1 MKVLKGGCR
10 FDLDPKC
17 SDSDTWLQDD
27 QKSGEKCGFSLTR
40 LFLAT
45 PTLPAF
51 IESADFASATP
62 TQPVRGSAEVL
73 SSVSFDTAT
82 VKIYELLYVH
92 KICPSAMT
100 IIRNGA

>member
-1 MKVLKGGCR
+1 M
-10 FDLDPKC
+10 C
-17 SDSDTWLQDD
+17 SDSDTWLQED

-45 PTLPAF
+45 SKLPTF
-51 IESADFASATP
+51 VESNEFTSAMP
-62 TQPVRGSAEVL
+62 TQTLRGSSEVL
-73 SSVSFDTAT
+73 NSISFDTAT

-100 IIRNGA
+100 IIRNGT